1 MDDDF
6 FTTHPAVAKR
16 KVDDPSL
23 DSLNQRGDKRRRLN
37 YLPNGSLFEII
48 TMPTATAVKVA
59 LGKISPEVTNTVA
72 GNSKQDLHVAGNA
85 SRSDKAIDDVILK
98 ASTSG
103 FVKGH
108 YSKCLRR
115 CLNNNYSF
123 NLANDSLPSIK
134 RLPRPILRPKAAKG
148 KKPSKLS
155 TKADVA
161 RVSSGEMGTKE
172 TSTETNGGV
181 NETQKAFKPEAD
193 GVSRN
198 SGGDEDPDA
207 TLVDPAYDETF
218 LPVAHAIIKRKRDRK
233 EHNDEASVRCS
244 KKAKH
249 FDVEEVSMK
258 QRIKELKEWKA
269 DNINTIRDNN
279 ELLAEMT
286 MDLVGRLMASEHRY
300 ASLEK
305 KISRLEDELS
315 LVGSQN
321 FISSD
326 GRTRIILSS
335 KPANSTR
342 TQHDSQESS
351 STPQSPTTTSSKVK
365 GYDLIKDNPSFI
377 PGLANP
383 KHTPAPEWLMG
394 EGTELL
400 PGRQERS

>member
-16 KVDDPSL
+16 KADDPSL

-161 RVSSGEMGTKE
+161 RVSSGETGTKE

-181 NETQKAFKPEAD
+181 NPE
-193 GVSRN
+193 GV
-198 SGGDEDPDA
+198 
-207 TLVDPAYDETF
+207 
-218 LPVAHAIIKRKRDRK
+218 
-233 EHNDEASVRCS
+233 
-244 KKAKH
+244 
-249 FDVEEVSMK
+249 
-258 QRIKELKEWKA
+258 
-269 DNINTIRDNN
+269 
-279 ELLAEMT
+279 
-286 MDLVGRLMASEHRY
+286 
-300 ASLEK
+300 
-305 KISRLEDELS
+305 
-315 LVGSQN
+315 
-321 FISSD
+321 
-326 GRTRIILSS
+326 
-335 KPANSTR
+335 
-342 TQHDSQESS
+342 
-351 STPQSPTTTSSKVK
+351 
-365 GYDLIKDNPSFI
+365 
-377 PGLANP
+377 
-383 KHTPAPEWLMG
+383 
-394 EGTELL
+394 
-400 PGRQERS
+400 